1 MITRPT
7 HWKIMRRANIKPS
20 DTNHITMNTK
30 SFEEVL
36 QRFREIEFHETFDLI
51 VAIAN
56 GGIIPAAIL
65 NQRLN
70 TEIQLL
76 KINLRD
82 PQQRPKYDSPKLVSP
97 IGFEFKDKT
106 ILLVEDR
113 VKTGATVQFAI
124 GLLDGAKQI
133 KTFAVN
139 GNADYALYDEACF
152 RFPWIIPSV

>member
-1 MITRPT
+1 
-7 HWKIMRRANIKPS
+7 
-20 DTNHITMNTK
+20 MNRK

-36 QRFREIEFHETFDLI
+36 QRFREIEFNESFDMI

-56 GGIIPAAIL
+56 GGIIPASIL

-70 TEIQLL
+70 REIYLL

-82 PQQRPKYDSPKLVSP
+82 PFQQPKYDTPRLVSP
-97 IGFEFKDKT
+97 IDFDFHDKR

-113 VKTGATVQFAI
+113 IKTGATVKFAI
-124 GLLDGAKQI
+124 DLLQGAREV

-139 GNADYALYDEACF
+139 GNADYALYNEACF
-152 RFPWIIPSV
+152 KFPWIV

>member
-1 MITRPT
+1 MIRE
-7 HWKIMRRANIKPS
+7 
-20 DTNHITMNTK
+20 K

-36 QRFREIEFHETFDLI
+36 QRFKDIEFNETFDII

-56 GGIIPAAIL
+56 GGIIPAAII

-70 TEIQLL
+70 TGLELL

-82 PQQRPKYDSPKLVSP
+82 PHQIPKYDSPKLVAP
-97 IGFEFKDKT
+97 IDFDFKSKT

-113 VKTGATVQFAI
+113 IKTGATVNYALE
-124 GLLDGAKQI
+124 LLNEAKQI

-139 GNADYALYDEACF
+139 GKADYSLYDEECF
-152 RFPWIIPSV
+152 RFPWII

>member
-1 MITRPT
+1 M
-7 HWKIMRRANIKPS
+7 S
-20 DTNHITMNTK
+20 VK

-36 QRFREIEFHETFDLI
+36 EKFRTIQFAEDFDMI

-65 NQRLN
+65 NQRLDVGVY
-70 TEIQLL
+70 LL

-82 PQQRPKYDSPKLVSP
+82 VNQQPKYDSPKLISP
-97 IGFEFKDKT
+97 IDFEYEEKK

-113 VKTGATVQFAI
+113 VKTGASLKMACE
-124 GLLDGAKQI
+124 LLKGAKLI

-139 GNADYALYDEACF
+139 GEADYCLYNETCF
-152 RFPWIIPSV
+152 KFPWLL

>member
-1 MITRPT
+1 MVIEKT
-7 HWKIMRRANIKPS
+7 
-20 DTNHITMNTK
+20 
-30 SFEEVL
+30 FEEVM
-36 QRFREIEFHETFDLI
+36 QRFREIEFLETFDMI

-56 GGIIPAAIL
+56 GGIIPAAII

-70 TEIQLL
+70 TEIHLL

-82 PQQRPKYDSPKLVSP
+82 PLQKPKYDTPKLISP
-97 IGFEFKDKT
+97 VDFNYRDKT

-124 GLLDGAKQI
+124 DLLQGAKQI

-139 GNADYALYDEACF
+139 GRADYSLYDETCF
-152 RFPWIIPSV
+152 KFPWII

>member
-1 MITRPT
+1 
-7 HWKIMRRANIKPS
+7 
-20 DTNHITMNTK
+20 MNRK

-36 QRFREIEFHETFDLI
+36 QRFREIEFNESFDMI

-70 TEIQLL
+70 REIYLL

-82 PQQRPKYDSPKLVSP
+82 PFQQPKYDTPRLVSP
-97 IGFEFKDKT
+97 IDFDFHDKR

-113 VKTGATVQFAI
+113 IKTGATVKFAI
-124 GLLDGAKQI
+124 DLLQGAREV

-139 GNADYALYDEACF
+139 GNADYALYNEACF
-152 RFPWIIPSV
+152 KFPWIV